1 VETRAVEAAAAALLS
16 GQVPD
21 GRPWETGE
29 AVTWIADALTRG
41 DAAITAAKV
50 RSAVEALN
58 SGLLFEH
65 TRLLGDTWRS
75 RQDFDPTITRR
86 HAQALIELSALDGA
100 ETVLKDGLARVS
112 VPDAGAQA
120 RRERLEYEGLLG
132 RIDKQ
137 RFVETGDLDA
147 LGRAT
152 ERYLA
157 QYHQPG
163 LNQPERPYWHG
174 INAVAL
180 LAREERE
187 GVGRQGAIA
196 SGALAKNIYEEVAG
210 KFASDRHDVWLAA
223 TACEAS
229 LARGDCDQAEF
240 WLYRLLHHPRV
251 RPFHVNSLRRQLQEI
266 WQASPVGVGQS
277 CADRLTG
284 ILTRHLMRTD
294 SRFSLSTADLQ
305 KATQAMG
312 GDTAG
317 LEKNFSGESGFTVDT
332 IKGMLAACRSIGC
345 VTNTAGERLGTGFLV
360 NGGALKEAFG
370 TAPVFVTNAHVISS
384 DVANAIRPDT
394 ARITF
399 ELESVDAG
407 SPRFYS
413 VADVLFTSPPG
424 ASGKP
429 DGGLDVTVVRLAGL
443 TSSFTPLATAGNLP
457 LIDAKA
463 RAYVIGHPR
472 GSGLQISL
480 QDSLLLD
487 IDDDEQLVHYRTPT
501 DPGSSGSPV
510 FNKDWQVIALHHSGS
525 SKTPRLHGQGFYE
538 ANEGIALSS
547 IKRRLNSTQST

>member
-1 VETRAVEAAAAALLS
+1 METEAIEAAAAALLG

-21 GRPWETGE
+21 VRPWEIGE
-29 AVTWIADALTRG
+29 AVTWIADALTRR

-50 RSAVEALN
+50 RSAAEALN

-65 TRLLGDTWRS
+65 TRLLGETWRG
-75 RQDFDPTITRR
+75 RQEFDPTIAKR

-100 ETVLKDGLARVS
+100 EAVLKDALPRVS
-112 VPDAGAQA
+112 AADAGAQA
-120 RRERLEYEGLLG
+120 RKERLEYEGLLG

-137 RFVETGDLDA
+137 RFVDTGDLDT

-152 ERYLA
+152 DRYLA

-163 LNQPERPYWHG
+163 QPYWHG

-187 GVGRQGAIA
+187 GVGRQGVIA
-196 SGALAKNIYEEVAG
+196 SGALAKEIYDHVAG
-210 KFASDRHDVWLAA
+210 RFATDRNDVWLAA

-229 LARGDCDQAEF
+229 LARGECDQAEL
-240 WLYRLLHHPRV
+240 WLYRLLHHPQV

-266 WQASPVGVGQS
+266 WQADPVGGGQS
-277 CADRLTG
+277 CADRLAG
-284 ILTRHLMRTD
+284 IVRQHLMRTD
-294 SRFSLSTADLQ
+294 SRFSVSRSDLQ
-305 KATQAMG
+305 RATQATA
-312 GDTAG
+312 GDAAG
-317 LEKNFSGESGFTVDT
+317 LEKNFSGESGFSVDT

-370 TAPVFVTNAHVISS
+370 PAPIFVTNAHVISS
-384 DVANAIRPDT
+384 DVANAIRPDA
-394 ARITF
+394 ARVTF
-399 ELESVDAG
+399 ELEAVEAG
-407 SPRFYS
+407 SPTFYS
-413 VADVLFTSPPG
+413 VAEVLFTSPPG
-424 ASGKP
+424 ESGKP
-429 DGGLDVTVVRLAGL
+429 DGRLDVTLVRLAQL
-443 TSSFTPLATAGNLP
+443 PAAFTPLATAGHMP

-472 GSGLQISL
+472 GSGLQVSL

-510 FNKDWQVIALHHSGS
+510 FNKQWEVMALHHSGS
-525 SKTPRLHGQGFYE
+525 SKTPRLRGEGFYE
-538 ANEGIALSS
+538 ANEGIVLSA
-547 IKRRLNSTQST
+547 IRRRLNGN